1 MSDEKDIPTGENPE
15 ELPPEIIPDKIIRV
29 AETTATEQPQIE
41 QSEIPMT
48 IGATN
53 LSTEDLSKEDN
64 QPQTENMEVHHHAHN
79 PAEPHHKK
87 NWKAYFW
94 EFLMLFLAVFCG
106 FLAEY
111 QLEHKIERD
120 REKVY
125 INNLYEDLK
134 DDVVHFSEYDKT
146 TSELL
151 ATIDSMMLLMKSP
164 DKDMYINRIYY
175 LARKATMN
183 PQNFFSFNSR
193 TYEQMKNSGH
203 LRLIRNQQVADS
215 VSEYYFSHQMIDLQ
229 NNILKDR
236 ITDYMQVI
244 GKVFDAQV
252 LFQIF
257 KDKKEPPNNS
267 LKFISNNPQEINI
280 FLTSSQYYYGA
291 RKLQN
296 ERCTER
302 SKKAQRLLDL
312 IKTKYHLK

>member
-1 MSDEKDIPTGENPE
+1 MTDSIENEEENLKKLPSNEIEKLKDDSIPTE
-15 ELPPEIIPDKIIRV
+15 EL
-29 AETTATEQPQIE
+29 ETSNPTQETQ
-41 QSEIPMT
+41 
-48 IGATN
+48 
-53 LSTEDLSKEDN
+53 
-64 QPQTENMEVHHHAHN
+64 NMEVHHHSHASHG
-79 PAEPHHKK
+79 KK
-87 NWKAYFW
+87 NWKSYFW

-146 TSELL
+146 TSKLL
-151 ATIDSMMLLMKSP
+151 VTVDSMMLLMKSP
-164 DKDMYINRIYY
+164 NKDLHMNRIYY

-193 TYEQMKNSGH
+193 TYEQMKHSGH

-215 VSEYYFSHQMIDLQ
+215 VSAYYFSQQMIDLQ

-236 ITDYMQVI
+236 ITDYMQNI

-257 KDKKEPPNNS
+257 KDKKEPTRS
-267 LKFISNNPQEINI
+267 SVKFISNDSQDINM
-280 FLTSSQYYYGA
+280 FLMSAQYYYGS
-291 RKLQN
+291 RNLQN

-302 SKKAQRLLDL
+302 SMKAQRLLKL
-312 IKTKYHLK
+312 IEKEYHLEN

>member
-1 MSDEKDIPTGENPE
+1 MEEDKPLQENNPEKDNKSHTVENNQQQKEISSSAENVLPE
-15 ELPPEIIPDKIIRV
+15 TEEPKTDNIQPE
-29 AETTATEQPQIE
+29 TE
-41 QSEIPMT
+41 
-48 IGATN
+48 
-53 LSTEDLSKEDN
+53 KY
-64 QPQTENMEVHHHAHN
+64 MEVHHHTHA
-79 PAEPHHKK
+79 PHGKK
-87 NWKAYFW
+87 NWKNYFW

-134 DDVVHFSEYDKT
+134 DDIVHFSEYDKT

-151 ATIDSMMLLMKSP
+151 VTIDSMILLMKSP
-164 DKDMYINRIYY
+164 DKDLHINRIYY

-215 VSEYYFSHQMIDLQ
+215 ISGYYFSQQMIELQ

-244 GKVFDAQV
+244 GKVLDAQV

-257 KDKKEPPNNS
+257 KDKKEPTNNS
-267 LKFISNNPQEINI
+267 LKFISNNPQEINM

-296 ERCTER
+296 ERCNER

-312 IKTKYHLK
+312 IKKEYHLK

>member
-1 MSDEKDIPTGENPE
+1 
-15 ELPPEIIPDKIIRV
+15 
-29 AETTATEQPQIE
+29 
-41 QSEIPMT
+41 
-48 IGATN
+48 
-53 LSTEDLSKEDN
+53 
-64 QPQTENMEVHHHAHN
+64 MEVHHHAHSS
-79 PAEPHHKK
+79 HGKK
-87 NWKAYFW
+87 NWKSYFW

-134 DDVVHFSEYDKT
+134 DDTIHFSEYDKT
-146 TSELL
+146 TSDLL
-151 ATIDSMMLLMKSP
+151 VTIDSIMLLIRSA
-164 DKDMYINRIYY
+164 DKDLHINRIYY

-183 PQNFFSFNSR
+183 TQNFFSFNSR
-193 TYEQMKNSGH
+193 TYDQMKHSGY

-215 VSEYYFSHQMIDLQ
+215 VSSYYFSQQLIDLQ

-236 ITDYMQVI
+236 ISDYMQNM

-257 KDKKEPPNNS
+257 KDKQEPADKS
-267 LKFISNNPQEINI
+267 LKFISNAPQDLNML
-280 FLTSSQYYYGA
+280 LTSAQYFYGA

-296 ERCTER
+296 ERCIER
-302 SKKAQRLLDL
+302 SLKARQLLQL
-312 IKTKYHLK
+312 IKKEYHLEN